1 MSLFLQQVVGGLT
14 IGAVYA
20 FLALALV
27 FCFRSTG
34 VVNFAQGEMAM
45 FSTYLAWQMHAW
57 GVPFFLAIA
66 GSLGLSL
73 AIGAAVYWATI
84 RPLANASH
92 LAVVGV
98 TVGLFFCFNS
108 LAQLVWGGLGKDF
121 PQILPGPSWRLGP
134 VVIGRD
140 TASIFLLLG
149 VTLVALYVFF
159 EHTRLGLGSRAA
171 AAAPMQSR
179 QVGLPVQRLFL
190 LGWGVAALIGA
201 LAGVTVAPELGLSPD
216 MMLLTVI
223 YAFAAATLGGF
234 NSLVGAVVGGLVVG
248 VGENLAGTYI
258 PAIGGDLK
266 VSVALFVILLVLLV
280 RPSGLFGRPEA
291 VRL

>member
-1 MSLFLQQVVGGLT
+1 MTLFLQQVIGGLT
-14 IGAVYA
+14 IGFIYA

-45 FSTYLAWQMHAW
+45 FSTYLAWQLTAW
-57 GVPFFLAIA
+57 GVPFYLAVT
-66 GSLGLSL
+66 GSLALSF
-73 AIGAAVYWATI
+73 AIGAAVYWVTI
-84 RPLANASH
+84 RPLADASH

-98 TVGLFFCFNS
+98 TVGLFFFFNS
-108 LAQLVWGGLGKDF
+108 LAQLIWGGLGKDF
-121 PQILPGPSWRLGP
+121 PQVLSGPSWRLGS

-140 TASIFLLLG
+140 TASIALLLI
-149 VTLVALYVFF
+149 VSLVALYMFF
-159 EHTRLGLGSRAA
+159 EHTRPGLGSRAA
-171 AAAPMQSR
+171 AAAPAQSR
-179 QVGLPVQRLFL
+179 QVGLPVQRMYL

-216 MMLLTVI
+216 MMLSTMI

-266 VSVALFVILLVLLV
+266 VSVALFIILLVLIV
-280 RPSGLFGRPEA
+280 RPSGLFGRAEA